1 MRPLRFRPILKQTL
15 WGGNRILPYKGM
27 PSSTI
32 PIGECWELSGL
43 PGSESVVAEGEF
55 AGQTLP
61 ELIDRFGA
69 SLVGRENYARF
80 GREFPLLVK
89 LIDARE
95 ALSIQV
101 HPDDALA
108 RRRGCRHGKS
118 EMWYI
123 LEAQPDTSLLTG
135 FSRAV
140 TPGEFR
146 RRAADGTL
154 AELLTRRTIAPGDV
168 FYLPA
173 GQVHSIGR
181 GALLVEIQQ
190 ASDLSYRIY
199 DFDRVDASGHPRAL
213 HLEQACEAIDFRPS
227 DGGGIPY
234 ERLAD
239 REIPLLSTPQFSAS
253 LCEATRPLRCD
264 WSEEDSFAALVVAA
278 GEGTLRDNEGHEL
291 PLAPG
296 QTLLIPASTQWIEC
310 TPRNGALRF
319 LTARV

>member
-27 PSSTI
+27 PASTI

-55 AGQTLP
+55 AGRTLP

-69 SLVGRENYARF
+69 SLVGTANYARF
-80 GREFPLLVK
+80 GREFPVLIK

-95 ALSIQV
+95 RLSIQV
-101 HPDDALA
+101 HPDDTLA
-108 RRRGCRHGKS
+108 RRRGSKHGKS
-118 EMWYI
+118 EMWYV
-123 LEAQPDTSLLTG
+123 LEAQPQTTLLTG
-135 FSRAV
+135 FSRPV
-140 TPGEFR
+140 TPEEFR
-146 RRAADGTL
+146 RRADDRTVT
-154 AELLTRRTIAPGDV
+154 ELLTQRTIAPGDV

-181 GALLVEIQQ
+181 GALIVEIQQ
-190 ASDLSYRIY
+190 TSDLSYRIY
-199 DFDRVDASGHPRAL
+199 DFDRVDASGQPRAL
-213 HLEQACEAIDFRPS
+213 HLEQACEAIDYRPS
-227 DGGGIPY
+227 DGGAIPY
-234 ERLAD
+234 ELLANQ
-239 REIPLLSTPQFSAS
+239 EIPLLSTPQFTTA
-253 LCEATRPLRCD
+253 LYEATRPLRCD
-264 WSEEDSFAALVVAA
+264 WSAANSFVALVVVA

-291 PLAPG
+291 SLATG

-310 TPRNGALRF
+310 TPRSGALRF